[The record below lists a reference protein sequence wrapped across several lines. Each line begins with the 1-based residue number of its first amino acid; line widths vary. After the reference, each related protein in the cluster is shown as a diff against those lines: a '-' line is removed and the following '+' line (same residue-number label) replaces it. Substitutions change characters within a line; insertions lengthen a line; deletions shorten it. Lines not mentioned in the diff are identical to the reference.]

1 MTRTTAMYL
10 FLVVAAYTVIVAA
23 VWTVANAAGC

>member
-1 MTRTTAMYL
+1 MTRVTAFYL
-10 FLVVAAYTVIVAA
+10 VLVVTAYTVIVAA